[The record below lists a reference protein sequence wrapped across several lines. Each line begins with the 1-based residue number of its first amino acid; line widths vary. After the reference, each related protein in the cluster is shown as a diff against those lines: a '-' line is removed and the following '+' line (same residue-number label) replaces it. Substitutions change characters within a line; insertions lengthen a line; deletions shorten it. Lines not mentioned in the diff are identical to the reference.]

1 MNIIQMSL
9 DASTLL
15 IGVMLIRLLFV
26 NKLPKLTFLIL
37 WGIVA
42 LKLIIPYSLYSRLD
56 FRPLLQNLLTNI
68 TTTEGS
74 GNIQDAIQVSQTPN
88 TLYNQFLLAIK
99 SDFILSIWLIGVITV
114 SLFFIV
120 SYLRFYKEFQTAIPI
135 INNSYL
141 NEWLRD
147 HKLMRHIQIS
157 VSDRITTPLTYK
169 LFKPVIIFP
178 KSTDWSDEKSIQF
191 VLAHEYVHIK
201 RMDVLWKG
209 ILTVILALH
218 WFNPLVWVMYYL
230 VNRDIELSCDEKV
243 IRQFGDEA
251 KSEYALSLIN
261 MAEKIKK
268 VTPLCNN
275 FSKDGVEER
284 IVSIMKLKKTS
295 ILSIAFASTL
305 VIGGLT
311 VFASTG
317 LASEENQ
324 AKANGSEEKNLSNE
338 VLVNTSGEVV
348 EISEQEGGIVISTE
362 TEKMQFNVD
371 GKNLSNEPVLVST
384 SEGEIMASQ
393 NGESII
399 VEGEIM
405 ASQNG
410 ESIIVEDAETK

>member
-9 DASTLL
+9 DASILL

-42 LKLIIPYSLYSRLD
+42 LKLIIPYSFYSRLD
-56 FRPLLQNLLTNI
+56 FRPVLKNLLTNI
-68 TTTEGS
+68 TNTEGS

-99 SDFILSIWLIGVITV
+99 SDLVLSIWLIGVITI

-120 SYLRFYKEFQTAIPI
+120 SYLRFYKEFQTAIPLK
-135 INNSYL
+135 NNSYL

-147 HKLMRHIQIS
+147 QKLMRTIQIS

-201 RMDVLWKG
+201 RMDVLWKA

-218 WFNPLVWVMYYL
+218 WFNPLVWMMYYL

-251 KSEYALSLIN
+251 KSEYALALIN
-261 MAEKIKK
+261 MAEKRKK
-268 VTPLCNN
+268 MTPLYNN
-275 FSKDGVEER
+275 FSKDGIEER

-295 ILSIAFASTL
+295 ILGVAFASTL

-311 VFASTG
+311 VFATTG
-317 LASEENQ
+317 QALEENQ
-324 AKANGSEEKNLSNE
+324 AKANGSEEKTLSNE
-338 VLVNTSGEVV
+338 PVSVNTSKGVV
-348 EISEQEGGIVISTE
+348 EILEHEGGILISNE
-362 TEKMQFNVD
+362 TEKMLFKVE
-371 GKNLSNEPVLVST
+371 GKNLSNEPILVDT
-384 SEGEIMASQ
+384 SEGTIVISQ
-393 NGESII
+393 NGEEII
-399 VEGEIM
+399 F
-405 ASQNG
+405 
-410 ESIIVEDAETK
+410 EDAATK